1 MVYKFKCLI
10 SDFTRRDDKDI
21 RKSLHDLSQ
30 VKRTSSVKPAPMR
43 AQHSIPIQAP
53 QKDGTTAKTVLVKK
67 FNKQMWR
74 PPVGS
79 PEGSDQRPFS
89 PFGGTLP
96 PSKIN
101 KKKVHEVF
109 VWGEWRHLVKYTNPV
124 GRGIFRFGLKS
135 SLMCWTISQWL
146 NEWFSFGRDFIMT
159 FIHSMSI
166 SLFMDFLCSANAT
179 RVWYSNSVHPFM
191 QWDVHLS
198 CNNFNTDITGY
209 IYIWILF
216 HSWFLV

>member
-43 AQHSIPIQAP
+43 AQHSIPIQTP

-109 VWGEWRHLVKYTNPV
+109 VWGEWRHLVKYSN
-124 GRGIFRFGLKS
+124 GIFRFGSKS
-135 SLMCWTISQWL
+135 SLMCWTINQWL
-146 NEWFSFGRDFIMT
+146 NKWFSFGRDFIMT
-159 FIHSMSI
+159 FIHSMRI
-166 SLFMDFLCSANAT
+166 SFYMDFTKPYFFVVPMQLVCDTFTPSTHSCSEMFILIMIYFLKYWYNWLCICICIS
-179 RVWYSNSVHPFM
+179 
-191 QWDVHLS
+191 
-198 CNNFNTDITGY
+198 
-209 IYIWILF
+209 
-216 HSWFLV
+216 

>member
-1 MVYKFKCLI
+1 MFALLKGLVIKLSKYSSILSNVGESPYCHIKQAHLQQVLLRNGLMLYKTLRTMVYKFKCLI

-43 AQHSIPIQAP
+43 AQHSIPIQTP

-109 VWGEWRHLVKYTNPV
+109 VWGEWRHLVKYSNP
-124 GRGIFRFGLKS
+124 
-135 SLMCWTISQWL
+135 
-146 NEWFSFGRDFIMT
+146 
-159 FIHSMSI
+159 
-166 SLFMDFLCSANAT
+166 
-179 RVWYSNSVHPFM
+179 
-191 QWDVHLS
+191 
-198 CNNFNTDITGY
+198 
-209 IYIWILF
+209 
-216 HSWFLV
+216 

>member
-1 MVYKFKCLI
+1 

-43 AQHSIPIQAP
+43 AQHSIPIQTP
-53 QKDGTTAKTVLVKK
+53 QKSTTAKTVLVKK

-79 PEGSDQRPFS
+79 PEGSDQRTFS

-109 VWGEWRHLVKYTNPV
+109 VEENGGTL
-124 GRGIFRFGLKS
+124 
-135 SLMCWTISQWL
+135 
-146 NEWFSFGRDFIMT
+146 
-159 FIHSMSI
+159 
-166 SLFMDFLCSANAT
+166 
-179 RVWYSNSVHPFM
+179 
-191 QWDVHLS
+191 
-198 CNNFNTDITGY
+198 
-209 IYIWILF
+209 
-216 HSWFLV
+216 

>member
-1 MVYKFKCLI
+1 MELTVSGAGPPLVKLDEAVTKTEGDQLKLPVMRSSGEEAGAADKRKILARRFQSMKSPPDLRQ
-10 SDFTRRDDKDI
+10 SADFTRRDDKDI

-43 AQHSIPIQAP
+43 AQHSIPIQTP

-109 VWGEWRHLVKYTNPV
+109 V
-124 GRGIFRFGLKS
+124 
-135 SLMCWTISQWL
+135 
-146 NEWFSFGRDFIMT
+146 
-159 FIHSMSI
+159 
-166 SLFMDFLCSANAT
+166 
-179 RVWYSNSVHPFM
+179 
-191 QWDVHLS
+191 
-198 CNNFNTDITGY
+198 
-209 IYIWILF
+209 
-216 HSWFLV
+216 